1 MRGRFGLTVLDWA
14 CRFPHHSPAGSHR
27 LQDCWLLAVG
37 LHIGPAVV
45 AAVCNAASDRTS
57 AGLVAMAFMSLLN
70 LRPVR
75 ERCVTLVAYVLS
87 RIQAHLERLFVS
99 RPAQHQAAAAV
110 VTMDLLPTTRWR
122 CQARHTNAGCH
133 STFVHRSVTSSQN
146 QSQPVLPLTNFVG
159 QHIISFCS
167 YLHLSRSGKE
177 HNGHVTTSFAPS
189 SFRYQGL
196 WGTISKRD
204 AAEYFRY

>member
-1 MRGRFGLTVLDWA
+1 MR
-14 CRFPHHSPAGSHR
+14 HR
-27 LQDCWLLAVG
+27 
-37 LHIGPAVV
+37 IGPVP
-45 AAVCNAASDRTS
+45 
-57 AGLVAMAFMSLLN
+57 GWYFVAMAFMSSLS

-87 RIQAHLERLFVS
+87 RIQAHLECLFVS
-99 RPAQHQAAAAV
+99 GPAQHQAAAAM

-122 CQARHTNAGCH
+122 CQARDTNAGCH

-159 QHIISFCS
+159 QHIISFRS

-189 SFRYQGL
+189 SFRCRGL

-204 AAEYFRY
+204 AAEHFRY